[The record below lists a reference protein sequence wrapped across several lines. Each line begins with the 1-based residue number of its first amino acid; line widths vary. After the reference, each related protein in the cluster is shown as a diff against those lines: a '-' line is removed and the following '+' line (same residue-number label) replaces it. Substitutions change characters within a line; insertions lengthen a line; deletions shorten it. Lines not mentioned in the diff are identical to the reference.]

1 MTEAAPTHRI
11 LNSAGQAPLVL
22 ICDHASKVVPPELHD
37 LGLTQEEIARHIGW
51 DIGAARL
58 TEILCQ
64 RLDAPGFCSAASR
77 LVVDCNR
84 APDDPTLI
92 CEVSDGV
99 VVPGNRDVD
108 EAERQRRLGLYFHP
122 YHRAVAEAVQR
133 KIAAGP
139 KAALLSIH
147 SFTPRMKG
155 RQRPWHVGILWDR
168 DARLPAPLMQA
179 LGEEPGI
186 VVGDNEPYSGRSRA
200 GYSIRAHG
208 EAHDLPHVLVEVRQ
222 DLIGDEA
229 GVLEWADRLERCFRQ
244 ALAEAGILLQAR
256 KAA

>member
-1 MTEAAPTHRI
+1 MNQPIPTHRA
-11 LNSAGQAPLVL
+11 LNPAGQAPLVL

-51 DIGAARL
+51 DIGAAKL
-58 TEILCQ
+58 TELLCQ
-64 RLDAPGFCSAASR
+64 RLDAPGFCSAVSR

-108 EAERQRRLGLYFHP
+108 AAEYQRRLDRYFHP
-122 YHRAVAEAVQR
+122 YHRDVAAAMQA

-147 SFTPRMKG
+147 SFTPHMKG
-155 RQRPWHVGILWDR
+155 RQRPWHVGILWDS
-168 DARLPAPLMQA
+168 DARLPVPLMQA

-208 EAHDLPHVLVEVRQ
+208 EAHGVPHVLVEVRQ
-222 DLIGDEA
+222 DLIADDA
-229 GVLEWADRLERCFRQ
+229 GVLDWADRLERCFRR
-244 ALAEAGILLQAR
+244 ALADAGILLQAR